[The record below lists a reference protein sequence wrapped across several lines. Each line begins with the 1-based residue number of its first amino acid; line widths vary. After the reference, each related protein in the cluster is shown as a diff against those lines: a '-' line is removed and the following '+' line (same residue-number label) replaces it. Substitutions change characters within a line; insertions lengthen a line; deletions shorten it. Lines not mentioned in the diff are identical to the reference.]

1 MASALASNTLDEWTG
16 FSPPPSSDG
25 NVSIA
30 PILRGPHVEVVHWRC
45 LRAAGALAGERRQ
58 RWATL
63 TLAESGASVVHRSAG
78 TTLVE
83 PACAVLHEPL
93 APYRTTHPF
102 GCGDAGC
109 SVLLSPAIT
118 REIRARRAAAGFAA
132 GERTWPAGTAVVP
145 ARPRLELFLLVRR
158 VRSALPVA
166 PLAIEE
172 AAMALVAD
180 LLEGMPSR
188 DGGRAAAREATRA
201 SHHALVEVVRTYF
214 VGHLDQRIQLTEVA
228 AAAGVSPFHLA
239 RTFRRA
245 TGMTLHRYL
254 TRLRLVWALPR
265 ATEPRASLTELA
277 LDLGFSSHSHL
288 TAAFHREF
296 GVPPSEARR
305 RATMREVD

>member
-1 MASALASNTLDEWTG
+1 
-16 FSPPPSSDG
+16 
-25 NVSIA
+25 
-30 PILRGPHVEVVHWRC
+30 VEVVHWRC
-45 LRAAGALAGERRQ
+45 LRDAGSLKGERRQ
-58 RWATL
+58 PWAML
-63 TLAESGASVVHRSAG
+63 TLADAGASVVHRSLG

-83 PACAVLHEPL
+83 PAWAVLHEPL

-102 GCGDAGC
+102 GCGDEGC

-118 REIRARRAAAGFAA
+118 REMSTQRAAAGSAPS
-132 GERTWPAGTAVVP
+132 ERAWPVGTAVVP

-158 VRSALPVA
+158 VRRGLPVA
-166 PLAIEE
+166 PLAVEE
-172 AAMALVAD
+172 AVMALVAG
-180 LLEGMPSR
+180 LLDGLPVRRAGQRAPTR
-188 DGGRAAAREATRA
+188 DSTRA
-201 SHHALVEVVRTYF
+201 SHRRLVESVRAYF
-214 VGHLDQRIQLTEVA
+214 VGHLDQRIQLAQAA

-239 RTFRRA
+239 RTFRRS
-245 TGMTLHRYL
+245 TGTTLHRYL

-305 RATMREVD
+305 RTTAREEG

>member
-45 LRAAGALAGERRQ
+45 LRAGGALAGERRQ
-58 RWATL
+58 RWAML

-158 VRSALPVA
+158 VRRALPVA

-180 LLEGMPSR
+180 LLEGMP
-188 DGGRAAAREATRA
+188 GRSGRTAARESTRE
-201 SHHALVEVVRTYF
+201 SHRALVESVRAYF

>member
-1 MASALASNTLDEWTG
+1 MASALASNALDEWTG
-16 FSPPPSSDG
+16 FTPPSPDG
-25 NVSIA
+25 AVALA
-30 PILRGPHVEVVHWRC
+30 PIFRSPLLEVVHWRC
-45 LRAAGALAGERRQ
+45 LRDAGSLKRERRQ
-58 RWATL
+58 LWAML
-63 TLAESGASVVHRSAG
+63 TLAEAGASVVHRSLG

-102 GCGDAGC
+102 GCGDEGC

-118 REIRARRAAAGFAA
+118 QELGARRGALGSAPS
-132 GERTWPAGTAVVP
+132 ERAWPVGTAVVP
-145 ARPRLELFLLVRR
+145 ARPRLELFLLARR
-158 VRSALPVA
+158 VRRGLPVA
-166 PLAIEE
+166 PLAVEE
-172 AAMALVAD
+172 AVMALVAG
-180 LLEGMPSR
+180 LLDGLPVRRAGKRAPAR
-188 DGGRAAAREATRA
+188 DTTRA
-201 SHHALVEVVRTYF
+201 SHRALVESVRAYF
-214 VGHLDQRIQLTEVA
+214 VGHLDQRIQLAQVA

-245 TGMTLHRYL
+245 TGTTLHRYL

-305 RATMREVD
+305 RTTAREED